1 MGDNKQTSRQVTMSA
16 HLRPQTLMA
25 VGADQVL
32 SDMIFELDR
41 AIHSSG
47 TAQQRLRR
55 YVEVIFDFAKEARE
69 RANKL
74 VDEDLKAGSAAQPPT

>member
-1 MGDNKQTSRQVTMSA
+1 MGDNKQTSRPVMIPA

-25 VGADQVL
+25 IGADQVL

-41 AIHSSG
+41 AIHSCGS
-47 TAQQRLRR
+47 AQQRLRR

-69 RANKL
+69 KANKL
-74 VDEDLKAGSAAQPPT
+74 VEEDLKAGSAAQPPT